1 MFDRLRAWLAEN
13 RHAYILPIAMV
24 AYLLLFFGLDFFGR
38 EPEYI
43 LHSRLDDMI
52 PFNEWF
58 AIPYFLWFAVFPL
71 SLLAFL
77 LLDKED
83 FLELSFVVFVGAAF
97 SFAAYVL
104 LPNGL
109 ELRPE
114 VLPRENLLSSLMQL
128 IWLIDS
134 PNNVCPSLHV
144 SISTAVALV
153 TLRSRKLAGRWCLK
167 SAVVLLMA
175 LICVSTLF
183 VKQHSAWDLLAGV
196 VLSVLLFLFWEVRR
210 KRAGI

>member
-1 MFDRLRAWLAEN
+1 MLDQIRAWLAQN
-13 RHAYILPIAMV
+13 RHAYILPLAMV

-38 EPEYI
+38 EPQYI
-43 LHSRLDDMI
+43 LHSTIDDMI

-71 SLLAFL
+71 SLLVFL
-77 LLDKED
+77 LLDKHD
-83 FLELSFVVFVGAAF
+83 FLELSFVVFVGAGI
-97 SFAAYVL
+97 SFAVYVL

-114 VLPRENLLSSLMQL
+114 VLPRDNLMARLMQL

-153 TLRSRKLAGRWCLK
+153 TLRSRKLMGRKWAKLL
-167 SAVVLLMA
+167 VVLLMV
-175 LICVSTLF
+175 LICISTMF
-183 VKQHSAWDLLAGV
+183 VKQHSFWDVVAGV
-196 VLSVLLFLFWEVRR
+196 ALSVILFLFAEVYRLR
-210 KRAGI
+210 HGI

>member
-1 MFDRLRAWLAEN
+1 MFDKVKAWLAQN
-13 RHAYILPIAMV
+13 RHGYILPLAMLG
-24 AYLLLFFGLDFFGR
+24 YLLLFFGLDFFGR
-38 EPEYI
+38 EPQYI
-43 LHSRLDDMI
+43 LHSWVDDVI

-71 SLLAFL
+71 SLLGFL
-77 LLDKED
+77 LLDKDD
-83 FLELSFVVFVGAAF
+83 FLELAFVVFVGACVC
-97 SFAAYVL
+97 FAVYVV

-114 VLPRENLLSSLMQL
+114 VPPRDNLLTRLMQL

-153 TLRSRKLAGRWCLK
+153 TLRSRRLVGRRWQKAL
-167 SAVVLLMA
+167 VVLLMA
-175 LICVSTLF
+175 LICVSTMF
-183 VKQHSAWDLLAGV
+183 VKQHSFWDVLAGV
-196 VLSVLLFLFWEVRR
+196 VLSVLLFLWAEVYRR
-210 KRAGI
+210 RHGI

>member
-13 RHAYILPIAMV
+13 RHAYILPIAMA

-58 AIPYFLWFAVFPL
+58 AIPYFLWFAVFPI

-77 LLDKED
+77 LVDKDD
-83 FLELSFVVFVGAAF
+83 FLELSFVVFGGAAF
-97 SFAAYVL
+97 SFAVYLL

-109 ELRPE
+109 ELRPT
-114 VLPRENLLSSLMQL
+114 VLPKENSLSALMQL

-153 TLRSRKLAGRWCLK
+153 TLRSRSLSGRRWLK
-167 SAVVLLMA
+167 TAVVLLMA

-183 VKQHSAWDLLAGV
+183 VKQHSVWDLLAGV
-196 VLSVLLFLFWEVRR
+196 VLSILLFLFWEIHR
-210 KRAGI
+210 KRRGI

>member
-13 RHAYILPIAMV
+13 RHAYILPLLMV

-38 EPEYI
+38 EPQYI
-43 LHSRLDDMI
+43 LHSRVDDLI

-71 SLLAFL
+71 SLVAFL
-77 LLDKED
+77 AIDKDD
-83 FLELSFVVFVGAAF
+83 FFELCFVMFVGAAI
-97 SFAAYVL
+97 SFTIYVV

-109 ELRPE
+109 ELRPKE
-114 VLPRENLLSSLMQL
+114 LPRENLMTGLMQL
-128 IWLIDS
+128 IWLIDA

-153 TLRSRKLAGRWCLK
+153 TMRSRKLVGRHRQK
-167 SAVVLLMA
+167 AVVVLLMA
-175 LICVSTLF
+175 LICVSTMF
-183 VKQHSAWDLLAGV
+183 VKQHSFWDVVAGV
-196 VLSVLLFLFWEVRR
+196 VLSVLLFLYAEVWR
-210 KRAGI
+210 KRHGI

>member
-13 RHAYILPIAMV
+13 RHAYILPLAMV
-24 AYLLLFFGLDFFGR
+24 AYLVLFFGLDFFGR
-38 EPEYI
+38 EPQFI
-43 LHSRLDDMI
+43 LHSRVDDII

-77 LLDKED
+77 LVDKDD
-83 FLELSFVVFVGAAF
+83 FLELAFVVFVGAGI
-97 SFAAYVL
+97 SFAVYVL

-109 ELRPE
+109 ELRPD
-114 VLPRENLLSSLMQL
+114 VLPRDNLMARLMQL

-153 TLRSRKLAGRWCLK
+153 TLRSRSLRGRHWLKL
-167 SAVVLLMA
+167 AVVLLMA
-175 LICVSTLF
+175 LICVSTMF
-183 VKQHSAWDLLAGV
+183 VKQHSFWDVVAGV
-196 VLSVLLFLFWEVRR
+196 VLSCILFLFWEVQR
-210 KRAGI
+210 KRRGA